1 LIPELIKKWQ
11 LGSKVVFLKRKSSKE
26 NLMIKTIKKIFY
38 RFINM
43 ICEVDLIEK
52 NTGSGIFDKS
62 IIDQLKRIEDPDPY
76 FRGMISEIE
85 ANIDTIEFDQ
95 PIRIF
100 RFDL

>member
-1 LIPELIKKWQ
+1 
-11 LGSKVVFLKRKSSKE
+11 
-26 NLMIKTIKKIFY
+26 M
-38 RFINM
+38 
-43 ICEVDLIEK
+43 
-52 NTGSGIFDKS
+52 
-62 IIDQLKRIEDPDPY
+62 EDPDPY

>member
-1 LIPELIKKWQ
+1 
-11 LGSKVVFLKRKSSKE
+11 
-26 NLMIKTIKKIFY
+26 MIKTIKKIFY